1 MQISGGGQPFVYSRQ
16 PAFNQYKQH
25 LLLFRP
31 EKSPPRLLVRLTMVN
46 SWRPARKLYQIQK
59 TRNSSWQTKQKFK
72 TRTNT
77 VHVSS
82 ILDQTTTNKQTN
94 RHVKVPYCT
103 SDTWAGGRNPSEETN
118 GYAFHGKT
126 VFRSFC
132 LFFLGF
138 FSPIWMSHVML
149 QSLYV

>member
-1 MQISGGGQPFVYSRQ
+1 MQISGGGQPFVYSWQ
-16 PAFNQYKQH
+16 SHFDQYKQH
-25 LLLFRP
+25 LLLSRP

-46 SWRPARKLYQIQK
+46 SWRPARKIYQIQK
-59 TRNSSWQTKQKFK
+59 TRKSSWQQTKNETKS
-72 TRTNT
+72 NA

-82 ILDQTTTNKQTN
+82 IPDQTTTNKQTH

-103 SDTWAGGRNPSEETN
+103 SDTWAGRRNPSEETN
-118 GYAFHGKT
+118 GYAFQGKT